1 MNLKWIIGGQ
11 VNPII
16 SIIIDDNNNNKVT
29 ITITTTTTITII
41 KISKHSTERFSAPI
55 PQVGW
60 RKVFTSTAAFR
71 LQELSRE
78 VELFLCGRPRD
89 HEIVS
94 Q

>member
-16 SIIIDDNNNNKVT
+16 SIIVDDNINNEIT

-55 PQVGW
+55 SHVESVHINCGLP
-60 RKVFTSTAAFR
+60 AC
-71 LQELSRE
+71 RE
-78 VELFLCGRPRD
+78 ERERDVET
-89 HEIVS
+89 
-94 Q
+94 